1 MRADD
6 DGFINNPKKLQ
17 RMVGCGEDDL
27 KLLMVKKF
35 ILVFE
40 SGVIVIIHWKIHNY
54 IRSDR
59 YKPTLYQEEK
69 NQIVEKNSKA
79 YRFKGESSVSGQPAD
94 YQRLPQESIVQSKL
108 GQSQGSSSENDCLK
122 TIYHFYEENG
132 FGTPVSYTLGIA
144 VDRNKRNYGYVNA
157 ILKSWE
163 QQNYLSVHEVLV
175 NDKKQVLEHTPQMT
189 EEYQELGF

>member
-1 MRADD
+1 MFAKTIIDSDAFLDMPLSSQALYFHLAMRADD

-40 SGVIVIIHWKIHNY
+40 SGVIVIKHWKIHNY

-79 YRFKGESSVSGQPAD
+79 YTFKVEYFSRGIRALSNIRRH
-94 YQRLPQESIVQSKL
+94 YFKSKL
-108 GQSQGSSSENDCLK
+108 YRKSETRVESPQCGLRA
-122 TIYHFYEENG
+122 I
-132 FGTPVSYTLGIA
+132 SYIRRFNSL
-144 VDRNKRNYGYVNA
+144 
-157 ILKSWE
+157 L
-163 QQNYLSVHEVLV
+163 
-175 NDKKQVLEHTPQMT
+175 
-189 EEYQELGF
+189 

>member
-1 MRADD
+1 M
-6 DGFINNPKKLQ
+6 
-17 RMVGCGEDDL
+17 
-27 KLLMVKKF
+27 
-35 ILVFE
+35 
-40 SGVIVIIHWKIHNY
+40 IVIKHWKIHNY

-79 YRFKGESSVSGQPAD
+79 YTFKAESSVSGQPTD

-122 TIYHFYEENG
+122 MIYHFYEENG
-132 FGTPVSYTLGIA
+132 FGTLASKTSQDFKYWLQDFMQKGASQEEACQLILHALGIA

-163 QQNYLSVHEVLV
+163 QQNYLSAHEVLV
-175 NDKKQVLEHTPQMT
+175 NDKKQVSEHAPQMT

>member
-1 MRADD
+1 M
-6 DGFINNPKKLQ
+6 IVTNQPCIKKRKIRL
-17 RMVGCGEDDL
+17 L
-27 KLLMVKKF
+27 K
-35 ILVFE
+35 
-40 SGVIVIIHWKIHNY
+40 
-54 IRSDR
+54 
-59 YKPTLYQEEK
+59 
-69 NQIVEKNSKA
+69 KNSKA

-132 FGTPVSYTLGIA
+132 FGTLASKTSQDFKYWLQDFIQKGASQEEACQLILHALGIA

>member
-1 MRADD
+1 
-6 DGFINNPKKLQ
+6 
-17 RMVGCGEDDL
+17 MVGCGEDDL

-40 SGVIVIIHWKIHNY
+40 SGVIVIKHWKIHNY

-122 TIYHFYEENG
+122 TIYHFMRKTALVHWPQKQAKILSIGCKILYKKG
-132 FGTPVSYTLGIA
+132 LA
-144 VDRNKRNYGYVNA
+144 KRKHAN
-157 ILKSWE
+157 
-163 QQNYLSVHEVLV
+163 
-175 NDKKQVLEHTPQMT
+175 
-189 EEYQELGF
+189 